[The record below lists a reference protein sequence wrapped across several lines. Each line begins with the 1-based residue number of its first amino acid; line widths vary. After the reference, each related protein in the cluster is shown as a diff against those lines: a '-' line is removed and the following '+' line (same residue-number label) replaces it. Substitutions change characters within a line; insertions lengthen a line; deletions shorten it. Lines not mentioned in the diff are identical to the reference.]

1 MDRKYGESIKGT
13 GGNLILAV
21 LTVDIICCTQE
32 QTDLFTIS
40 TLFHFSLGQFENG
53 LWMLAE
59 HAVMQCKLLKEH

>member
-1 MDRKYGESIKGT
+1 MDRKYGESTKGT

-53 LWMLAE
+53 L
-59 HAVMQCKLLKEH
+59 